1 MDTVLTTMFYFWISL
16 FFVFFLIQRGLWIF
30 SDVVKGTV
38 FFMLEKALG
47 PGSDLVEGRPGS
59 GARSWIFQGTLWL
72 ILASTFTFT
81 SMWLTH
87 DPHAL
92 HSLASWGFVANA
104 DELASAGVYA
114 TLYGSVSMLVIG
126 SGFHI
131 IPKLAGTELASETN
145 ANLVSFVWTISVL
158 VLVIGSQNNIIF
170 GIEIIPIGTAINAI
184 ALFAV
189 ILNQLL
195 TVANRTKSMALPGW
209 LILIALLSNPLLSVI
224 SIISGAVDDSVG
236 QWLSYHLF
244 GGAFFFAGVTGVALY
259 ASSIASGN
267 PLWSKSLVGVTLF
280 GSILTINPFGDNHGQ
295 MVMDVFGP
303 LADNN
308 VVAFSNQDMLA
319 ASFLMALAFIPI
331 FAFASNMLVT
341 MRGSDVFVD
350 SPNYPGNAELN
361 LGAWLIV
368 PIAIGSLFVQTDT
381 VSGTSELVGIA
392 DSLSLMSL
400 WLIIV
405 PLSLG
410 AALSLYPELTGR
422 HLFSNSRARWGYLMM
437 TGGAI
442 FGLSITMIADFMDMA
457 LVEMMVEDPSDLS
470 EELRKVGSV
479 MFYGV
484 VIGSIFHSLNMVTG
498 MFRGEIVSQK
508 SVKSSSISVE
518 SYFLVSPM
526 TVRRILASGAS
537 LDTEVYPT
545 EEDNGKGSATSL
557 EQLSESSIPPTKLY
571 VRYKKEGKW
580 TWRPADDTDIDKY
593 MSEQG
598 N

>member
-1 MDTVLTTMFYFWISL
+1 MDTVLTTMFYFWVSL

-72 ILASTFTFT
+72 ILASTFTFI

-145 ANLVSFVWTISVL
+145 ANLVSFVWTMSVL
-158 VLVIGSQNNIIF
+158 VLVIGSQNNMIF

-195 TVANRTKSMALPGW
+195 TVANRTRSMALPGW

-303 LADNN
+303 LAENN

-392 DSLSLMSL
+392 DSLSVMSL

-442 FGLSITMIADFMDMA
+442 SGLSITMIADFMDMA
-457 LVEMMVEDPSDLS
+457 LVEMMVEDPSALS

-484 VIGSIFHSLNMVTG
+484 VIGSIFHSLNMVNG
-498 MFRGEIVSQK
+498 MFRGELISQK

-571 VRYKKEGKW
+571 VRYKKESKW

>member
-1 MDTVLTTMFYFWISL
+1 MDIVLTTMFYFWISL
-16 FFVFFLIQRGLWIF
+16 FIVFFLIQRGLWIF
-30 SDVVKGTV
+30 SDVAKGTV
-38 FFMLEKALG
+38 SFMLEKALG

-72 ILASTFTFT
+72 ILASTFTFI

-87 DPHAL
+87 DPNAL

-114 TLYGSVSMLVIG
+114 TIYGSVSMLVIG
-126 SGFHI
+126 SSFHI

-158 VLVIGSQNNIIF
+158 VLVVGSQNNMIL
-170 GIEIIPIGTAINAI
+170 GIEIIPLGTAINAI

-195 TVANRTKSMALPGW
+195 TFANRTRKMALPGW
-209 LILIALLSNPLLSVI
+209 LILIALLSNPILSII
-224 SIISGAVDDSVG
+224 SIISGAVDDSAG

-244 GGAFFFAGVTGVALY
+244 GGAFIFAGVAGVALY

-267 PLWSKSLVGVTLF
+267 PLWAKTLVGVTLF
-280 GSILTINPFGDNHGQ
+280 GSILTINPFGDIHGQ
-295 MVMDVFGP
+295 MVMDAFGP
-303 LADNN
+303 LAENN
-308 VVAFSNQDMLA
+308 VVSFSNQDMLA
-319 ASFLMALAFIPI
+319 ATFLMALVSIPV
-331 FAFASNMLVT
+331 FAFASNMLIT
-341 MRGSDVFVD
+341 MRGSDAFVD
-350 SPNYPGNAELN
+350 SPDYPGNAELN
-361 LGAWLIV
+361 LGAWAIV
-368 PIAIGSLFVQTDT
+368 PIALGSLFVQTDT
-381 VSGTSELVGIA
+381 VSGTLELVGIA
-392 DSLSLMSL
+392 NSMSVMSG
-400 WLIIV
+400 WLVLV

-442 FGLSITMIADFMDMA
+442 FGLSITMVADFMDMA
-457 LVEMMVEDPSDLS
+457 LMEMMVEDPSALS
-470 EELRKVGSV
+470 EELRKLGSV

-484 VIGSIFHSLNMVTG
+484 VIGAILHSLNMVTG
-498 MFRGEIVSQK
+498 MFRGELISQK
-508 SVKSSSISVE
+508 SVNSSSISVE

-526 TVRRILASGAS
+526 TVRRILASGAD
-537 LDTEVYPT
+537 LDTEVCPT
-545 EEDNGKGSATSL
+545 EEDNGKGNATSL
-557 EQLSESSIPPTKLY
+557 EQLSESTTPTKLY

-593 MSEQG
+593 MTEQG
-598 N
+598 

>member
-16 FFVFFLIQRGLWIF
+16 FIVFFLTQRGLWIF
-30 SDVVKGTV
+30 SDVAKGTV
-38 FFMLEKALG
+38 SFMLEKALG

-87 DPHAL
+87 DPNAL

-114 TLYGSVSMLVIG
+114 TIYGSVSMLVIG
-126 SGFHI
+126 SSFHI

-158 VLVIGSQNNIIF
+158 VLVVGSQNNMIL
-170 GIEIIPIGTAINAI
+170 GIEIIPLGTAINAI

-195 TVANRTKSMALPGW
+195 TFANRTRKMALPGW
-209 LILIALLSNPLLSVI
+209 LILIALLSNPILSII
-224 SIISGAVDDSVG
+224 SIISGAVDDSAG

-244 GGAFFFAGVTGVALY
+244 GGAFIFAGVAGVALY

-267 PLWSKSLVGVTLF
+267 PLWSKTLVGVTLF
-280 GSILTINPFGDNHGQ
+280 GSIVTINPFGDIHGQ
-295 MVMDVFGP
+295 MVMDAFGP
-303 LADNN
+303 LAENN
-308 VVAFSNQDMLA
+308 VVSFSNQDMLA
-319 ASFLMALAFIPI
+319 ASFLMALVSIPVL
-331 FAFASNMLVT
+331 AFASNMLIT
-341 MRGSDVFVD
+341 MRGSDAFVD
-350 SPNYPGNAELN
+350 SPDYPGNAELN
-361 LGAWLIV
+361 LGAWAIV
-368 PIAIGSLFVQTDT
+368 PIVLGSLFIQTDT
-381 VSGTSELVGIA
+381 VSGTLELVGIA
-392 DSLSLMSL
+392 NSMSAMSG
-400 WLIIV
+400 WLVLV

-422 HLFSNSRARWGYLMM
+422 HLFSSSRARWGYLMM

-442 FGLSITMIADFMDMA
+442 FGLSITMVADFMDMA
-457 LVEMMVEDPSDLS
+457 LMEMMVEDPSALS
-470 EELRKVGSV
+470 EELRKLGSV

-484 VIGSIFHSLNMVTG
+484 VIGSILHSLNMVTG
-498 MFRGEIVSQK
+498 MFRGELISQK
-508 SVKSSSISVE
+508 SVNSSSISVE

-526 TVRRILASGAS
+526 TVRRILASGAD
-537 LDTEVYPT
+537 LDTEVCPT
-545 EEDNGKGSATSL
+545 EEDNGKGNATSL
-557 EQLSESSIPPTKLY
+557 EQLSESTTPTKLY

-580 TWRPADDTDIDKY
+580 TWRPADGTDIDKY
-593 MSEQG
+593 MTEQG
-598 N
+598 

>member
-158 VLVIGSQNNIIF
+158 VLVIGSQNNMIF

-195 TVANRTKSMALPGW
+195 TVANRTRSMALPGW

-303 LADNN
+303 LAENN

-392 DSLSLMSL
+392 DSLSVMSL

-442 FGLSITMIADFMDMA
+442 SGLSITMIADFMDMA
-457 LVEMMVEDPSDLS
+457 LVEMMVEDPSALS

-498 MFRGEIVSQK
+498 MFRGELISQK